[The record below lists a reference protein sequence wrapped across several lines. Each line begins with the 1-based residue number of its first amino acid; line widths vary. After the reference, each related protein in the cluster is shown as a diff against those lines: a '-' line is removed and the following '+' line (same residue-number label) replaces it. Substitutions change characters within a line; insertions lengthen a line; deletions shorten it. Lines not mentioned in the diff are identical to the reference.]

1 MKSHS
6 EIEISCL
13 PSGVLYYAL
22 YQFSALDP
30 TTMPIINITSSMLSK
45 WSPFQKITKLN
56 IFWRKLKKL
65 SRLTHDHFPVSSS
78 SSTQLLGQLG
88 SRRSSSNSRFERNLK
103 LNIRFYKE
111 IHLAACYSCLNWGK
125 KTALYWL
132 KRCLN
137 YVLSAATA
145 AASAIIYT
153 SQKETF
159 GWGLTFTLKRY
170 LDFLMFDFSL
180 SDLWQNFDRLH
191 SFRCVT
197 DFINQPSPVTLPQ
210 FHRAL
215 RGLLL
220 TSCFEAWPRRVLS

>member
-1 MKSHS
+1 MTIFQSAAAAVC
-6 EIEISCL
+6 SCL
-13 PSGVLYYAL
+13 DSLAAGA
-22 YQFSALDP
+22 AAA
-30 TTMPIINITSSMLSK
+30 TA
-45 WSPFQKITKLN
+45 
-56 IFWRKLKKL
+56 
-65 SRLTHDHFPVSSS
+65 
-78 SSTQLLGQLG
+78 G
-88 SRRSSSNSRFERNLK
+88 
-103 LNIRFYKE
+103 RFYKE
-111 IHLAACYSCLNWGK
+111 KHLAACYSCLNWGK
-125 KTALYWL
+125 KIALYWL
-132 KRCLN
+132 RRCLN

-197 DFINQPSPVTLPQ
+197 DFIKLRLLDPSPVTFPQ

-220 TSCFEAWPRRVLS
+220 PSCFEAWPRRVLS